1 MPHVSIVRAAP
12 GKKVSRF
19 QLPRHQELTHS
30 WFNALPS
37 IIKPRIF
44 FPNHNITLF
53 IFPRRAD
60 GLTLK
65 NRAVVYQY
73 VCVTRVEISTR
84 VKWLE
89 RKWRH
94 FKDIRRPFCFYLTR
108 ISPLRISCS
117 EICIKLL
124 MPTVSNTQ
132 LVSISRE
139 KFSKREYAYFFPF
152 PCLFYR
158 SLITVRVLPR
168 ENCEYRKYRTVKEDY
183 CLFIKRVY
191 LRI

>member
-44 FPNHNITLF
+44 FPNHIITLF

-124 MPTVSNTQ
+124 MPTVSNWFR
-132 LVSISRE
+132 SRVKNLAKE
-139 KFSKREYAYFFPF
+139 LASALSFSLSFLSSFLSF
-152 PCLFYR
+152 LNNG
-158 SLITVRVLPR
+158 LPR

-183 CLFIKRVY
+183 CLFIKRIY